1 MTGDSALEGGE
12 GDLGDAGEGVTVSRS
27 PARLILDMSF
37 EQSRLSVK
45 ICRKLKICVCTKLCS
60 RHE

>member
-1 MTGDSALEGGE
+1 MTGDSALVGGE

-27 PARLILDMSF
+27 PAKLILDTSF

-45 ICRKLKICVCTKLCS
+45 ICRKNISVREAK
-60 RHE
+60 